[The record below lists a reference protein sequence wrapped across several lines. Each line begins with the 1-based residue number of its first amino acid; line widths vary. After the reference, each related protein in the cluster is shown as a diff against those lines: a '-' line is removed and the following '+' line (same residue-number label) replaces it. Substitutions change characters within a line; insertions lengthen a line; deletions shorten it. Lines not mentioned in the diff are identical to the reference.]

1 MSDMIFTSE
10 KRENFGG
17 GWYRTVKVGDQEYSV
32 AVKRGKMVRI
42 PYKPRGKNYGY
53 HWYGS
58 VYKIS
63 TNSGRVWEGRVA
75 KSAGVRGMMIEAGI
89 INNQEET
96 KDGD

>member
-17 GWYRTVKVGDQEYSV
+17 GWYRTVKVGEQEYSV

-42 PYKPRGKNYGY
+42 PYKPRGQNHGY

-63 TNSGRVWEGRVA
+63 TNSGRVWEDRVP
-75 KSAGVRGMMIEAGI
+75 KSIGVRGMMIAAGI
-89 INNQEET
+89 INNEEET